1 MDYGDYKN
9 RWHKGWT
16 NHYDLTKAGYGI
28 QAVWHHKG
36 SSVKRFDTVPPKVS
50 EQEVVVSSMTENS
63 FKIRAKV
70 TDESGIKEVGVNV
83 WTNNNGQDD
92 IKWRLMT
99 KRGDYYEYTVY
110 SKDHNN
116 EKGLYTVHL
125 YATDNNGN
133 QVGYAYNNI
142 AMGTTIEKG
151 LGDFTA
157 RIVPKNNTNY
167 VMGISG
173 KSDSAA
179 IVLKSKSNTDNSQLW
194 KFTKQSDNTYKIINV
209 SAGKSLDIYGG
220 YDNNSTKV
228 QLYPENTSDAQ
239 RFYIMNY
246 NNGYRI
252 VPKSTKQVKAI
263 DIYDGA
269 MSNNNKI
276 QLWETESTTSKA
288 QTWKFEKVATGLTL
302 NTTSV
307 TLNKGNTKTI
317 TATVTPSNA
326 YNKAITWTSNNT
338 TVATVSS
345 SGVVTAKK
353 AGSAIITAKTT
364 DGSNLSKQCK
374 ITVKEA
380 GLPYK
385 DVKSNDW
392 FYEAAK
398 YTYNEGLITGY
409 NSTTFAPYDKITRG
423 MVITILYRMEGSPNN
438 NGKSKFTDVNPN
450 VYYAKAVKWASDA
463 KIITGYD
470 GTTKFGPEDNILRQD
485 LAKILYG
492 YARYKG
498 KNVNVTTSLSKFPDY
513 KKVDNYAL
521 PSMYWAV
528 AKGIISGNGNNGTLD
543 PKGNATRAETAI
555 MIQRYCQKIGR

>member
-36 SSVKRFDTVPPKVS
+36 SSVKRFDTVLPKVS
-50 EQEVVVSSMTENS
+50 EQEVVVNSMTENS

-99 KRGDYYEYTVY
+99 KKGDYYEYTVY

-173 KSDSAA
+173 KNDSAA

-194 KFTKQSDNTYKIINV
+194 KFTKQSDNTYKIINI
-209 SAGKSLDIYGG
+209 STGKSLDIYGG
-220 YDNNSTKV
+220 YDDNSTKV

-326 YNKAITWTSNNT
+326 YNKAVTWTSNNT

-353 AGSAIITAKTT
+353 AGSAVITAKTT

-374 ITVKEA
+374 IIVKDI
-380 GLPYK
+380 GVPFD

-392 FYEAAK
+392 FYGDLKYCYDRGIIIGTDKNTFDYNAK
-398 YTYNEGLITGY
+398 FT
-409 NSTTFAPYDKITRG
+409 KG
-423 MVITILYRMEGSPNN
+423 MLVTILWRMEGKPQAKYITNFVDCPKGYWCYDAAQWAISTGVAYKLDSTHFNPNKVLERN
-438 NGKSKFTDVNPN
+438 QFIECLRNYAKIKGKSTSARADL
-450 VYYAKAVKWASDA
+450 
-463 KIITGYD
+463 
-470 GTTKFGPEDNILRQD
+470 TKFKDYSKQPE
-485 LAKILYG
+485 Y
-492 YARYKG
+492 
-498 KNVNVTTSLSKFPDY
+498 SK
-513 KKVDNYAL
+513 AAM
-521 PSMYWAV
+521 SWAV
-528 AKGIISGNGNNGTLD
+528 AKKIMLGGNNGTMLY
-543 PKGNATRAETAI
+543 PLNTTTKAEAVSFIARFCKTV
-555 MIQRYCQKIGR
+555 GL